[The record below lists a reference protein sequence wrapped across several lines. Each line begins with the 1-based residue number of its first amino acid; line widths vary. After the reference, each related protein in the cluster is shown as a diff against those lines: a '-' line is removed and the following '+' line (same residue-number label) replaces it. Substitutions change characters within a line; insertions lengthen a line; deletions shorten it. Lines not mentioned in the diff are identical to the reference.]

1 MDTKAITGYLIVFAV
16 ALLAVYAAN
25 NFTSIG
31 KLVAK
36 KAA

>member
-1 MDTKAITGYLIVFAV
+1 MNTKIMGYLIIFAI

-25 NFTSIG
+25 NFSSIG